1 MLNIIAI
8 VIFCLFFIYLFIYL
22 SLSDPLIVRS
32 HPKPPPKRRSLW
44 PYKNI
49 VAHYIG
55 KGDIF
60 SNMTAGY

>member
-1 MLNIIAI
+1 LAHLAI
-8 VIFCLFFIYLFIYL
+8 VDHYADF
-22 SLSDPLIVRS
+22 PHS

-44 PYKNI
+44 PHKNI

-60 SNMTAGY
+60 GNMTAGE